1 MDSWGGGG
9 QGCEWPSWSG
19 YVHTCIGPLAH
30 KGSIWICCLP
40 LHDPLHHQQMDEPK
54 LHALHTTVVCP
65 PIFKK
70 SPTVKAGILADKGPW
85 REMGGWGTT
94 EMEPKYMDLPLKK
107 TQKTLSAHPMND
119 LAKVILYQFYRWKVN
134 LQNN

>member
-1 MDSWGGGG
+1 M
-9 QGCEWPSWSG
+9 
-19 YVHTCIGPLAH
+19 HTCIGPLAH

-54 LHALHTTVVCP
+54 LHPLHTTVVCP

-85 REMGGWGTT
+85 QEMGEGGDYRNGTKIHGSSIK
-94 EMEPKYMDLPLKK
+94 EKPKDIECSP
-107 TQKTLSAHPMND
+107 HE
-119 LAKVILYQFYRWKVN
+119 
-134 LQNN
+134 